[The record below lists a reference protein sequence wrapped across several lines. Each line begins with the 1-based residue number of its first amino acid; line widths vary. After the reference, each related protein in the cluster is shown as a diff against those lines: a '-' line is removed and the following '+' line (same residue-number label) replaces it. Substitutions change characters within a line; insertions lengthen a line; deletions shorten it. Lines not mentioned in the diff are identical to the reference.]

1 MAKAKKQAG
10 AEVDISHYD
19 VVLAPAHHREVDPA
33 LRA

>member
-1 MAKAKKQAG
+1 MAKAAKKQAG
-10 AEVDISHYD
+10 AVDINHYD